1 MNGKQLIEYI
11 QKNNLEEAVVSVTA
25 TIYRQ
30 GDHDCRTTTNVSIM
44 EDSVY
49 DDEQR
54 KYVPAIDFYVDDELY

>member
-1 MNGKQLIEYI
+1 MKGIDIINYI
-11 QKNNLEEAVVSVTA
+11 KENNLEDAEVSVTA

-30 GDHDCRTTTNVSIM
+30 GDHDCRTTTNVSVM
-44 EDSVY
+44 ESSVY

>member
-11 QKNNLEEAVVSVTA
+11 QKNHLEEAVIAVSA

-44 EDSVY
+44 EDSAY
-49 DDEQR
+49 DEEQR
-54 KYVPAIDFYVDDELY
+54 KYVPAIDFYVYDELY

>member
-11 QKNNLEEAVVSVTA
+11 QKNNLEEAVVTVTA

-30 GDHDCRTTTNVSIM
+30 GDHDCMTTKNVSIM
-44 EDSVY
+44 ESSVY

>member
-1 MNGKQLIEYI
+1 MNGKQLIECI
-11 QKNNLEEAVVSVTA
+11 QENHLEEAVVAVTA
-25 TIYRQ
+25 TIYRK

-44 EDSVY
+44 ESSVY

>member
-11 QKNNLEEAVVSVTA
+11 QKNNLEEAVVAVTA

-30 GDHDCRTTTNVSIM
+30 GDHDCRTTTNVSVT
-44 EDSVY
+44 ENTVY

>member
-11 QKNNLEEAVVSVTA
+11 QKNKLEEAVISVTA

-30 GDHDCRTTTNVSIM
+30 GDHDCRTTTNVFVM
-44 EDSVY
+44 EKSVY
-49 DDEQR
+49 NKEQK

>member
-1 MNGKQLIEYI
+1 MNGKELIEYI
-11 QKNNLEEAVVSVTA
+11 QKNHLEEAVVAVTA

-30 GDHDCRTTTNVSIM
+30 GDHDCRTTTKVSVM